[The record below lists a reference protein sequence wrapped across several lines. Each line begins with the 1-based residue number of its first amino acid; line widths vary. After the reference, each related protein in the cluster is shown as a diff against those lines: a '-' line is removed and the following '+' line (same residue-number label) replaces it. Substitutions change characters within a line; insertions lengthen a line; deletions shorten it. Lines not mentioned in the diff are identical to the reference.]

1 MTEIASTSS
10 GRGHH
15 QSPPAPIMN
24 LADDHL
30 FTVLLLLPVDSI
42 LSFSATCKRFRNLA
56 CSDSLWESLWRR
68 EWGPSSA
75 ESVKSSSSSS
85 SSSSRDGLLL
95 VPWMVLFKRVCKLDS
110 VSCHRI
116 SNLDDDDD
124 DDVSSSSLLLPL
136 PRASHS
142 LNFVTDYLVLFG
154 GGREGGRHL
163 DDTWTAYVGESNQK
177 TLKWKKADSVTP
189 GGRFGHTC
197 VVIGDSLVLFGGIND
212 RGERLND
219 TWIGRVGCHGKQLLW
234 KLLIVVAGALKPPP
248 RGAHAASCISEKTMV
263 VQGGIGLSGVR
274 LGDTWILELSEDL
287 NSGTW
292 HEVVSNALLPPRS
305 GHTLTYIRENQVVL
319 FGGRGLGYDV
329 LNDVWLLDTQEQC
342 ERWIQIFYDF
352 QDLEESASLPRVGHS
367 ATLILGGRILIYG
380 GEDTFRHKKDD
391 FWALDVKTIPSKGLQ
406 VDGGAVC
413 LNGSK
418 AWKRLD
424 GVSYRPKGRSFHRA
438 CADSSGRYVY
448 VFGGMVDG
456 LNLAV
461 TSSLRFENELFMV
474 ELLLGL

>member
-56 CSDSLWESLWRR
+56 CSDSLGSPCGGES
-68 EWGPSSA
+68 GASSA
-75 ESVKSSSSSS
+75 ESVKSSSSST
-85 SSSSRDGLLL
+85 
-95 VPWMVLFKRVCKLDS
+95 WM
-110 VSCHRI
+110 
-116 SNLDDDDD
+116 NLKPRRDDD

-163 DDTWTAYVGESNQK
+163 DDTWTAYVGESNHK
-177 TLKWKKADSVTP
+177 TLKWKKADSVEWVAT
-189 GGRFGHTC
+189 R
-197 VVIGDSLVLFGGIND
+197 
-212 RGERLND
+212 
-219 TWIGRVGCHGKQLLW
+219 KQFLW
-234 KLLIVVAGALKPPP
+234 KLLSVVVGAPKPPP

-292 HEVVSNALLPPRS
+292 HEVVSSALLPPRS

-319 FGGRGLGYDV
+319 FGGRGLG
-329 LNDVWLLDTQEQC
+329 
-342 ERWIQIFYDF
+342 
-352 QDLEESASLPRVGHS
+352 
-367 ATLILGGRILIYG
+367 LGGKCIVAEGWSLCDAHIGRSILIYG

-448 VFGGMVDG
+448 VLVEWLMV
-456 LNLAV
+456 
-461 TSSLRFENELFMV
+461 
-474 ELLLGL
+474 

>member
-1 MTEIASTSS
+1 PLVGSVTREKKRSLIFFLLLLRLTLFCPSSSVDSVNLLFFFKTSSTPPMAEIASTSS
-10 GRGHH
+10 GRGH

-75 ESVKSSSSSS
+75 ESVKSS
-85 SSSSRDGLLL
+85 GLLL
-95 VPWMVLFKRVCKLDS
+95 PWMVLFKRVCKLDS

-116 SNLDDDDD
+116 SDLDDDEEE
-124 DDVSSSSLLLPL
+124 SSSLLPL

-163 DDTWTAYVGESNQK
+163 DDTWTAYVGETNQK
-177 TLKWKKADSVTP
+177 TLRWKKADSVTP

-234 KLLIVVAGALKPPP
+234 KLLTVVGAPKPPP

-263 VQGGIGLSGVR
+263 VQGGIGLSG
-274 LGDTWILELSEDL
+274 
-287 NSGTW
+287 
-292 HEVVSNALLPPRS
+292 
-305 GHTLTYIRENQVVL
+305 
-319 FGGRGLGYDV
+319 
-329 LNDVWLLDTQEQC
+329 C

-438 CADSSGRYVY
+438 CADGSGRYVY